1 MNKAKIYTIDKIL
14 FLASSW
20 VVVKIQFSQFQDSGK
35 CCFRQISPEVGRGQ
49 VRSLFVVAAI
59 QEKPEAKADN
69 LNGGRRVVND
79 EKPDA
84 VESLK

>member
-1 MNKAKIYTIDKIL
+1 M
-14 FLASSW
+14 
-20 VVVKIQFSQFQDSGK
+20 
-35 CCFRQISPEVGRGQ
+35 GRGQ

-79 EKPDA
+79 EKPDT